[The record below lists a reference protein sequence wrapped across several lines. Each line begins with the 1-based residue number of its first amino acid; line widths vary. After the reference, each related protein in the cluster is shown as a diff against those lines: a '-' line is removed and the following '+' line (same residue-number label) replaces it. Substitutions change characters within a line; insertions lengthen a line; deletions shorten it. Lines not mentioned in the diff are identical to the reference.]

1 MLEVNVNIVGLDQL
15 TEVLSYLASALA
27 HANGMKNTV
36 VALNQM
42 KTESS
47 AQELAQEVAAQVKQ
61 ATVQAPLTAPTQ
73 AQAPVTAPA
82 PAPAPAPVT
91 AQAQAPTQAPAPAP
105 TQVPVGSPAYTFEQ
119 LQLAAANFARASADN
134 RNSLIGLLQKLGLGT
149 FTDLGEDKF
158 DAFAAGLRE
167 LGGVI

>member
-1 MLEVNVNIVGLDQL
+1 MLEINVNIVGLDQL
-15 TEVLSYLASALA
+15 TEVLSYLASVLA

-47 AQELAQEVAAQVKQ
+47 AQGLAQEVAAQVNQ
-61 ATVQAPLTAPTQ
+61 APVQAP
-73 AQAPVTAPA
+73 
-82 PAPAPAPVT
+82 
-91 AQAQAPTQAPAPAP
+91 AQAQA
-105 TQVPVGSPAYTFEQ
+105 QVPVGSPAYTFEQ

-149 FTDLGEDKF
+149 FTDLSEDKF

-167 LGGVI
+167 IGGVI

>member
-1 MLEVNVNIVGLDQL
+1 MLEINVNIIGLDQL

-36 VALNQM
+36 VALSQM

-47 AQELAQEVAAQVKQ
+47 AQELAQKVAAQVNQ
-61 ATVQAPLTAPTQ
+61 ATVQAP
-73 AQAPVTAPA
+73 VTVPA
-82 PAPAPAPVT
+82 P
-91 AQAQAPTQAPAPAP
+91 AQAQA
-105 TQVPVGSPAYTFEQ
+105 QVPTSSPAYTFEQ

-149 FTDLGEDKF
+149 FTDLSEDKF